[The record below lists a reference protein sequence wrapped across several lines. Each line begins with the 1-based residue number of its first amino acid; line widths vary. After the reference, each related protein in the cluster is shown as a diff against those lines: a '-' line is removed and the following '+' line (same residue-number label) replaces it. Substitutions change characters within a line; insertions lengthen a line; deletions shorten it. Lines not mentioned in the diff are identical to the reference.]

1 MQFINFID
9 DNTALIVQVTIPV
22 STELCS
28 VTLAYRKTRCVEIWS
43 HLLILRGKERERAV
57 IHAPC
62 LWNSVS
68 QNVFLIYF
76 RSYLMKK
83 YELHLTFSILII
95 LSAPDRDCAAAC
107 CAKPLTAGASSALD
121 RFLRSAFLETADQTS
136 QRDYRPIMIGSW

>member
-1 MQFINFID
+1 M
-9 DNTALIVQVTIPV
+9 
-22 STELCS
+22 S
-28 VTLAYRKTRCVEIWS
+28 R
-43 HLLILRGKERERAV
+43 LLIERRVCGDLKPFAHFERERERASGDSRTLFMKF
-57 IHAPC
+57 C
-62 LWNSVS
+62 LTER
-68 QNVFLIYF
+68 FFFIYF

-136 QRDYRPIMIGSW
+136 QRDYRPIMIGS